1 MERDAPGAPEQVA
14 ILGLGL
20 MGGSLGLALRRAW
33 PATARTGYDAAPGVA
48 ERARARGAIDRAAA
62 SVAEALRGASLVVI
76 AAPTLAAES
85 LLREIG
91 AHWDTLAPDAIV
103 TDVCSVKRPVIDW
116 ARALLPKSARFAG
129 GHPMAGSERDGID
142 AADANLYA
150 GARWVIT
157 PTSETAPDTLAR
169 VEALARVVGAHPL
182 VIDAT
187 THDEAVAGASHLP
200 LTVAAALAGALA
212 EDPSWP
218 LVASLASSGYRDT
231 TRIAAGDPIMGR
243 DILLANYE
251 RVLARLDAFAAALER
266 LRTAMAR
273 GDGAALE
280 ALLRKARDARRT
292 WETDRERADG
302 GADRV
307 L

>member
-1 MERDAPGAPEQVA
+1 MEQDAPERVA

-20 MGGSLGLALRRAW
+20 MGGSLGLALKRTW
-33 PATARTGYDAAPGVA
+33 PAAVIAGYDAAPGVA
-48 ERARARGAIDRAAA
+48 ARAGARGAIDHSAA

-76 AAPTLAAES
+76 ATPTLAAES

-91 AHWDTLAPDAIV
+91 AQWDTLAPDVVV
-103 TDVCSVKRPVIDW
+103 TDVCSVKRPVMDW
-116 ARALLPKSARFAG
+116 ARASLPQPARFAG

-157 PTSETAPDTLAR
+157 PASDTAPDTRAR
-169 VEALARVVGAHPL
+169 VETLARAVGAYPL
-182 VIDAT
+182 SMDAA

-200 LTVAAALAGALA
+200 LAVAAALAGALA
-212 EDPSWP
+212 EAPDWP
-218 LVASLASSGYRDT
+218 LVATLASGGYRDT

-243 DILLANYE
+243 DMLLANHE
-251 RVLARLDAFAAALER
+251 HVLARIDAFAATLER
-266 LRTAMAR
+266 LRAAVAS
-273 GDGAALE
+273 GDAAALE
-280 ALLRKARDARRT
+280 ALLRKARDARRK
-292 WETDRERADG
+292 WEMDRERADG
-302 GADRV
+302 GANHV